1 MEGAPLSRVL
11 AAVSS
16 SPAHTKAK
24 MAVLGHLMG
33 EAHGSAI
40 LAANTA
46 VVPRLWRYLQQ
57 DVLPDLQV
65 RGQAGGL
72 APCRLSQQQLWA
84 CCTPTIPSTA
94 YTRFAPIACS
104 TPLRSH
110 PSQVA
115 AAPQQ
120 AFMLHGD
127 VT

>member
-1 MEGAPLSRVL
+1 MHCVSTLPTCRVAVLHRRPGVAAHVQGAPLARVL

-65 RGQAGGL
+65 RGRTGR
-72 APCRLSQQQLWA
+72 PCTCLL
-84 CCTPTIPSTA
+84 
-94 YTRFAPIACS
+94 
-104 TPLRSH
+104 
-110 PSQVA
+110 
-115 AAPQQ
+115 
-120 AFMLHGD
+120 
-127 VT
+127 